1 LASEE
6 ENCSVS
12 VVLKRSGASWPPNM
26 RKPMSGLDKP
36 TFDSEVS
43 KKDEK
48 KRKEEKECEHS
59 AAMCSHQK
67 RINTRGTGQHTRHHH
82 HEHLEMGKW
91 KEYAF
96 QILSGSHM
104 HLFPT
109 SAIHIRLA
117 SKSQQ
122 DGRNCATRLLVSH
135 GLMRSTPI
143 SAHYDLA

>member
-1 LASEE
+1 
-6 ENCSVS
+6 
-12 VVLKRSGASWPPNM
+12 M
-26 RKPMSGLDKP
+26 
-36 TFDSEVS
+36 
-43 KKDEK
+43 

-59 AAMCSHQK
+59 VAMCSHPK

-96 QILSGSHM
+96 QILSGGYM

-122 DGRNCATRLLVSH
+122 GDRNCATRFLVSH

-143 SAHYDLA
+143 SAHYGSRLIQNGWHIHLKNGEESQTKGGMDLTSIG